1 MALYIADYLADTAHL
16 RAAQSGAYLHLIM
29 HYWQHGRLP
38 DDNAQLASIAKMTDQ
53 EWKKARPII
62 EPFFQMP
69 GWRHKRIDEELATAD
84 AKYEKRAE
92 AGKRGGEASGIVRA
106 KQKQVDGKN
115 EAMLPK
121 IESKNEAML
130 QQTPSKSE
138 ANTNQPQPQPHKD
151 GRDGSA
157 PEPSKPEKQNS
168 LIGEE
173 AFTLAPKL
181 LALMGV
187 EDGHPLSMA
196 APYTVQMWLN
206 GGWPE
211 EAIKAG
217 VERAMHSKA
226 GDPPSTLKYFEK
238 AIARAHA
245 ELTRKLP
252 VVNIQPGEIT
262 TERPNG
268 RIPRSGRSLN
278 AAIDRALAESIEEDR
293 LAAMH
298 ESSVPLLS
306 N

>member
-1 MALYIADYLADTAHL
+1 MPWYIADYLADTAHL

-29 HYWQHGRLP
+29 HYWQHGGVP
-38 DDNAQLASIAKMTDQ
+38 NDNTQLAAIARMSDP

-69 GWRHKRIDEELATAD
+69 GWKHKRVEEEIAKAD
-84 AKYEKRAE
+84 AKYELRAA
-92 AGKRGGEASGIVRA
+92 AGKRGGEAKANA
-106 KQKQVDGKN
+106 KQNSSIATSLPEQNAN
-115 EAMLPK
+115 EIVAK
-121 IESKNEAML
+121 
-130 QQTPSKSE
+130 TY
-138 ANTNQPQPQPHKD
+138 QPQPQPQSQED
-151 GRDGSA
+151 GGRDGSA
-157 PEPSKPEKQNS
+157 REPKKQS
-168 LIGEE
+168 LISEE
-173 AFTLAPKL
+173 AFALAPKL
-181 LALMGV
+181 LAIMGV
-187 EDGHPLSMA
+187 DDGHPLSMA

-217 VERAMHSKA
+217 IERAMQSKA

-252 VVNIQPGEIT
+252 VVNLKPGEIT
-262 TERPNG
+262 TERTSG

-278 AAIDRALAESIEEDR
+278 AVIDRALAESIEEDR

-298 ESSVPLLS
+298 ENPVPLLQ